1 MKKFKRLITVIIGH
15 IIMTCLVTI
24 GAILLSI
31 ISLINVAIGGK
42 WFDMREPWGK
52 IFDLCD
58 KALINERTYLKT
70 GRMSEEF
77 R

>member
-15 IIMTCLVTI
+15 IIVTCFVTI
-24 GAILLSI
+24 GAILLAI
-31 ISLINVAIGGK
+31 MSLINVATGGK
-42 WFDMREPWGK
+42 WVDMRESWSEL
-52 IFDLCD
+52 FDLCD

-70 GRMSEEF
+70 GKMSEEF